1 MITLLMKNENKKI
14 NYCRC
19 SRIIHP
25 SFLTLNDRESNELS
39 LSGGGKISYCRTK
52 KFSNLKLSSINNDLL
67 YHPLK

>member
-39 LSGGGKISYCRTK
+39 LSGGGKLVIVEQK
-52 KFSNLKLSSINNDLL
+52 VF
-67 YHPLK
+67 